1 MRELFSIT
9 LPTVTSF
16 VSTLKDAMGET
27 KRQLHGALLRTR
39 AIRNEQLKAL
49 TLRLEG
55 VLDASGATEV
65 LQRIHA
71 AIRAGHQ
78 KVVLDLKGLE
88 LVSQTV
94 ITRFLEENA
103 QTLVALRGRV
113 VFRHLHTALDA
124 IKTNLGGVLPNAE
137 LFELVTEET

>member
-1 MRELFSIT
+1 
-9 LPTVTSF
+9 
-16 VSTLKDAMGET
+16 
-27 KRQLHGALLRTR
+27 
-39 AIRNEQLKAL
+39 
-49 TLRLEG
+49 
-55 VLDASGATEV
+55 V
-65 LQRIHA
+65 LQRIHE

-78 KVVLDLKGLE
+78 KIVLDLKGLE
-88 LVSQTV
+88 LVSHTV